1 MPRFAPK
8 SAYATALRARGAA
21 VIAASPTG
29 RYANLDQWLRGFA
42 ALGAL
47 IGVYAAVLLLPPT
60 VGSYALAVAAGVLTY
75 IAQATFCHDASH
87 YSLSRSRTVNDIA
100 VSVGF
105 AITGVSGALWA
116 RRHIHTHHMFPN
128 VAGTDI
134 DADSTSMVRLTPHKA
149 WRPWHRYQA
158 YYAPVL
164 YLFVLAHLAFYED
177 FLHLRDARRDA
188 PHRFR
193 TWSALAEFAAAKLF
207 HIAVAIAIPLSLI
220 DASAT
225 NILIGYALASATT
238 SAMFVVINIGTH
250 IADVASFVDPTKDG
264 SIAHDWATHQAM
276 TAVDW
281 SPESHVAI
289 AITGGA
295 NSHAAHHLFPEAA
308 HCHNAALSRVVAATA
323 REYAKPHHVLTF
335 WGMVRSHM
343 GQLIALSEPSVSAE
357 RGQGEAATIAD
368 LKRAA

>member
-1 MPRFAPK
+1 
-8 SAYATALRARGAA
+8 
-21 VIAASPTG
+21 
-29 RYANLDQWLRGFA
+29 
-42 ALGAL
+42 
-47 IGVYAAVLLLPPT
+47 
-60 VGSYALAVAAGVLTY
+60 
-75 IAQATFCHDASH
+75 
-87 YSLSRSRTVNDIA
+87 
-100 VSVGF
+100 
-105 AITGVSGALWA
+105 
-116 RRHIHTHHMFPN
+116 
-128 VAGTDI
+128 
-134 DADSTSMVRLTPHKA
+134 
-149 WRPWHRYQA
+149 
-158 YYAPVL
+158 
-164 YLFVLAHLAFYED
+164 
-177 FLHLRDARRDA
+177 
-188 PHRFR
+188 
-193 TWSALAEFAAAKLF
+193 
-207 HIAVAIAIPLSLI
+207 
-220 DASAT
+220 
-225 NILIGYALASATT
+225 
-238 SAMFVVINIGTH
+238 MFVVINIGTH

>member
-1 MPRFAPK
+1 MPRFAPR
-8 SAYATALRARGAA
+8 SAYAVALRARGAA
-21 VIAASPTG
+21 VLAASPTG
-29 RYANLDQWLRGFA
+29 RYADRDQWLRGFG

-47 IGVYAAVLLLPPT
+47 AAVYAAILSLPPT
-60 VGSYALAVAAGVLTY
+60 AASYALAIAAGFLTY

-87 YSLSRSRTVNDIA
+87 HSLSRVRGMNDAI
-100 VSVGF
+100 VSAGF

-116 RRHIHTHHMFPN
+116 RRHIRTHHMFPN

-134 DADSTSMVRLTPHKA
+134 DADSTAMVRLTPHRA

-177 FLHLRDARRDA
+177 FLHLRDARREA
-188 PHRFR
+188 PEQFK
-193 TWSALAEFAAAKLF
+193 TWTALGQFAAAKLF
-207 HIAVAIAIPLSLI
+207 HIAVAIALPLALI
-220 DASAT
+220 DAPVM
-225 NILIGYALASATT
+225 NILAGYALASAAT

-250 IADVASFVDPTKDG
+250 ICDVAAFVDPTKDG
-264 SIAHDWATHQAM
+264 AIAHDWATHQAM

-281 SPESHVAI
+281 SPENRLAI

-308 HCHNAALSRVVAATA
+308 HCHNAALSRAVAACA
-323 REYAKPHHVLTF
+323 RDFGKPHHVLTF
-335 WGMVRSHM
+335 AGMIRSHLN
-343 GQLIALSEPSVSAE
+343 QLIALSKPEIGAARAEGSA
-357 RGQGEAATIAD
+357 AAVAT
-368 LKRAA
+368 LVAA